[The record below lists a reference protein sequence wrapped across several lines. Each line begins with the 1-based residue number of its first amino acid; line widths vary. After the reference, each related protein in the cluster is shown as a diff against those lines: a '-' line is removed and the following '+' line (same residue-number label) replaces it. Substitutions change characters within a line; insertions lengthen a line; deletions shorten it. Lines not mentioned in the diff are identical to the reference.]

1 MSQES
6 SKPSGPTTP
15 MPSQKTSDPLSSTHE
30 HPPRTTTTT
39 TTTTNA
45 SNKTTTNTSAT
56 KSTSIPPPPPT
67 PSQQQQSTPPPPPP
81 PPSSAVSQSSSN
93 NSNEHE
99 VDSFLSKP
107 SHRTQIS
114 DEPGQ
119 LPLLKPKPL
128 PKNLEPMQK
137 LRQLVQRRAWLDVIH
152 LGLELLTN
160 STSKY
165 APYYS
170 QLIHG
175 EESTSTTQDSSIIQE
190 VIQIISWRLRAMTY
204 LRRFT
209 DLKMEVIRTRLVPSH
224 KDTLPTW
231 IPLKLILEGC
241 ESSIYNLESDD
252 EIQDLDHVLDS
263 LYELRKDKVSTKNHE
278 LFQLDI
284 VLSNILVKK
293 QEWRLALYTL
303 DTLLEYTNQAVQ
315 NWFVFQKCLEHT
327 MAQEE
332 LVKAIQIELYSRQGK
347 ILLQAG
353 CLPAAATVFERA
365 HDVLQLLNPELE
377 LTQMME
383 CYSGNDFILVRNAPT
398 QILLNEGLLHF
409 AHLDYDLAEHKFK
422 AAVEQQRKFGKQ
434 MQGKIQTG
442 DANECL
448 LNDGLITIEG
458 NLLVPSL
465 NNLALCALYTCRMR
479 EAIDLIESLIREDPT
494 KYLTSSLAFN
504 LCTLYELG
512 SDNSISDKKKRILQS
527 IAKRFTLHDV
537 GKENFRLE

>member
-1 MSQES
+1 MSQEP

-15 MPSQKTSDPLSSTHE
+15 MPSQKTSSDPLSSTHE
-30 HPPRTTTTT
+30 HPPPRTIASTTDTI
-39 TTTTNA
+39 NA
-45 SNKTTTNTSAT
+45 SNKTSSNTVTT

-67 PSQQQQSTPPPPPP
+67 PPQQQQQTIPPPPPP
-81 PPSSAVSQSSSN
+81 PPSSSSQTSSN

-137 LRQLVQRRAWLDVIH
+137 LKQLVQRRAWLDVIH

-175 EESTSTTQDSSIIQE
+175 EESSTTQDPHIIQD

-231 IPLKLILEGC
+231 IPTSLILEGC
-241 ESSIYNLESDD
+241 ESSIYIDSDD
-252 EIQDLDHVLDS
+252 DVQDLDEILDS
-263 LYELRKDKVSTKNHE
+263 LYELRNYLGKHHDK
-278 LFQLDI
+278 FQLDV
-284 VLSNILVKK
+284 VLSNILVKR
-293 QEWRLALYTL
+293 QEWRLALGTL
-303 DTLLEYTNQAVQ
+303 DTLLEYTAVAVQ
-315 NWFVFQKCLEHT
+315 DWFAFKNCPEHDL
-327 MAQEE
+327 AQEE

-365 HDVLQLLNPELE
+365 HDVFQLLNPELE
-377 LTQMME
+377 LTQMLE
-383 CYSGNDFILVRNAPT
+383 CFSGSDFILVRNAPT

-409 AHLDYDLAEHKFK
+409 AHLDYDLAEHKFQ
-422 AAVEQQRKFGKQ
+422 AAVEQQRNFGKQ

-465 NNLALCALYTCRMR
+465 NNLALCALYTCRMC
-479 EAIDLIESLIREDPT
+479 EAVDLIESLIREDPT

-512 SDNSISDKKKRILQS
+512 SENSISDKKKRILQS